1 MRKQFAFLCILA
13 SIFLMAATVFMAI
26 LAADLII
33 AYNHNQPIGSLTGAT
48 AQLEQIWLAIIVTF
62 ASAFGAWAYWDIK
75 NGTINP
81 ER

>member
-1 MRKQFAFLCILA
+1 
-13 SIFLMAATVFMAI
+13 MAATVFMAV

-33 AYNHNQPIGSLTGAT
+33 AYNHSQPTGSLTGAT
-48 AQLEQIWLAIIVTF
+48 AQLEQIWLSLLVCF

-81 ER
+81 EK